1 MANDQT
7 HLIGSFNDQL
17 DDIRSVLYKLLEF
30 ESDDYSDKKNLVKRE
45 VLYAINELRIST
57 ENL

>member
-7 HLIGSFNDQL
+7 HLMGSFNDQL